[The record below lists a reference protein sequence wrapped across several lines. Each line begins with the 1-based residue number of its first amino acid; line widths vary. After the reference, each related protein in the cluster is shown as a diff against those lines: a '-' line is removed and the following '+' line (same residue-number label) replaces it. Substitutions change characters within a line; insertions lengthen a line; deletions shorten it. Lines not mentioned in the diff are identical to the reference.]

1 MTKEN
6 IKVTCSLDD
15 NFNCEKF
22 LKLRLKV
29 CHDGL
34 NKNNSIFSVDS
45 FDKAKDSIL
54 FSNLEKFNLACA
66 KGQIDAALDGIVKTK
81 VKKFTGLE
89 LGLGFFGSGVALVVL
104 VLGIIPIIRELIYFF
119 YYSRTRVAE
128 YFDMQA
134 DMLQMNAHNIK
145 VSKKE
150 VAGEDRDKVIRRQ
163 MKLVDLFRKISSAIE
178 VDAKT
183 AEVQT
188 TKEVINTQKKYK
200 VNDITDEI
208 PDSAAASGSV
218 LF

>member
-1 MTKEN
+1 
-6 IKVTCSLDD
+6 
-15 NFNCEKF
+15 
-22 LKLRLKV
+22 
-29 CHDGL
+29 
-34 NKNNSIFSVDS
+34 
-45 FDKAKDSIL
+45 
-54 FSNLEKFNLACA
+54 
-66 KGQIDAALDGIVKTK
+66 
-81 VKKFTGLE
+81 
-89 LGLGFFGSGVALVVL
+89 
-104 VLGIIPIIRELIYFF
+104 
-119 YYSRTRVAE
+119 
-128 YFDMQA
+128 MQA

-150 VAGEDRDKVIRRQ
+150 VAGEDRDKVIKRQ

-178 VDAKT
+178 VDAKA